1 MDEVFYKM
9 KLKCG
14 NCRQVGELIEF
25 NELHNSLYRCMYCDS
40 LNFVPGAKKTAKQTA
55 QQNIKESKKPDLNVK
70 STAQQKKIELVSK
83 CKPTLTDA
91 EKGNMKISQYVNV
104 KELAGFNYSDYLVKI
119 LQNLRIDKFEELLAT
134 TEFQLAEGLL
144 PKSDVSKLRIILKD
158 GFKKNKT
165 ITQIEKDIDRSI
177 KLKDRVKFNEDGTS
191 KVTLSASKRPINI
204 ARTETVRLANQGLK
218 DLYAENKIKS
228 YRWLTALDERTCPIC
243 EGLDGQ
249 VFETLDGQTGVNLP
263 PAHSMCRCS
272 IVGLVD

>member
-1 MDEVFYKM
+1 M

-40 LNFVPGAKKTAKQTA
+40 LNFVPGAKKTAKQSAETKIRE
-55 QQNIKESKKPDLNVK
+55 NKIK
-70 STAQQKKIELVSK
+70 LVSK

-91 EKGNMKISQYVNV
+91 EKGNMKVSQYVNV

-119 LQNLRIDKFEELLAT
+119 LQNLRVDKFEELLAT
-134 TEFQLAEGLL
+134 TEFQVAEGML
-144 PKSDVSKLRIILKD
+144 PQRDVNKLRIILKD
-158 GFKKNKT
+158 GFRKNKT

-177 KLKDRVKFNEDGTS
+177 SLKDRVKFNEDGTK

-204 ARTETVRLANQGLK
+204 ARTETVRLANQGLR

-249 VFETLDGQTGVNLP
+249 VFETLDGETGLNLP
-263 PAHSMCRCS
+263 PAHSQCRCS